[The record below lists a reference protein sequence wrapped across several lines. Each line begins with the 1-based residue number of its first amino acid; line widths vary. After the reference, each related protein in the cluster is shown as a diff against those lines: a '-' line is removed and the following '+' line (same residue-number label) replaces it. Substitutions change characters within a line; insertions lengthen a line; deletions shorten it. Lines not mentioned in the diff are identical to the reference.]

1 MIIFTIKR
9 VDDPKSEMTKE
20 EENEG
25 FSPVVNIGTLPMTK
39 FAMMKQTLKN
49 ATLILTIW

>member
-1 MIIFTIKR
+1 
-9 VDDPKSEMTKE
+9 MTDLEKKMKD
-20 EENEG
+20 

-49 ATLILTIW
+49 ATLILTI